1 MAAKTTKAPAKGGK
15 AAPVADQKD
24 GASAPSTGAQD
35 TAGIAPAA
43 GAANEQATG
52 NGDAPAN
59 NEGPA
64 EPDGNGAGAGDSTG
78 PANPAGAAAEGGTDA
93 PTPGELTISGDSVNA
108 LTGEGA
114 NAPTGESANALDL
127 AGPAGDPAGDGGSS
141 ELATSQTGESA
152 NAPTG
157 EGANALDPA
166 EPSAGAPTAEE
177 LSDLADSDDQ
187 ETVQTLTENSPLE
200 PVILGVWALPKITKF
215 PATLILTNNTA
226 SRFVVQGKGIPV
238 DGSIAMEVSEQQ
250 FSKLAKSLVSHVR
263 LDDWDDVRG
272 LQVAHES
279 ND

>member
-24 GASAPSTGAQD
+24 GASAPSTAAQD

-59 NEGPA
+59 NEGPT
-64 EPDGNGAGAGDSTG
+64 EPDGNGAGADDSTG
-78 PANPAGAAAEGGTDA
+78 PADLAGASPEGGTDA
-93 PTPGELTISGDSVNA
+93 PTPGEPTISGDSVNAPTGEGANA

-114 NAPTGESANALDL
+114 NALDL
-127 AGPAGDPAGDGGSS
+127 AGLAGDPTGDGGSS
-141 ELATSQTGESA
+141 ELATSE
-152 NAPTG
+152 TG
-157 EGANALDPA
+157 EGANGLDPA
-166 EPSAGAPTAEE
+166 EPSAGAPTAGE

-187 ETVQTLTENSPLE
+187 ETVQTLTENSSIE